1 MEVINSTISSNN
13 ISNSSISN
21 SNSNNYSNFG
31 KINSIRDS
39 IETMSKFNQIEI
51 LRILSNHKDVT
62 INENKY
68 GIHINLTELNDTIL
82 NELLAYI
89 TYVNT
94 QEVELNNIE
103 QQKQTYKN
111 IYFEKDNKDN
121 TTINNNIN
129 ANKNVNNKQTH
140 K

>member
-1 MEVINSTISSNN
+1 MEVINSSSNSIISGSGSSNN
-13 ISNSSISN
+13 
-21 SNSNNYSNFG
+21 NYDNFG
-31 KINSIRDS
+31 QINSIRDS

-51 LRILSNHKDVT
+51 LRILSNHKEVT

-68 GIHINLTELNDTIL
+68 GIHINLSDLNETIL

-89 TYVNT
+89 KYVNT

-121 TTINNNIN
+121 MTNNNN
-129 ANKNVNNKQTH
+129 TNKYVNGKQ
-140 K
+140 

>member
-1 MEVINSTISSNN
+1 MEVINSSSIISSSNN
-13 ISNSSISN
+13 NN
-21 SNSNNYSNFG
+21 NNYDNFG

-51 LRILSNHKDVT
+51 LRILSNHKEVT

-68 GIHINLTELNDTIL
+68 GIHINLSDLNETIL

-89 TYVNT
+89 KYVNT

-121 TTINNNIN
+121 MTNNNN
-129 ANKNVNNKQTH
+129 TNKYVNGKQ
-140 K
+140 

>member
-1 MEVINSTISSNN
+1 MEVI
-13 ISNSSISN
+13 NSSISN
-21 SNSNNYSNFG
+21 SNSNSSSTNNYDNFG

-39 IETMSKFNQIEI
+39 IEAMSKFNQIEI
-51 LRILSNHKDVT
+51 LRILSNHKEVT

-68 GIHINLTELNDTIL
+68 GIHINLSELNETIL
-82 NELLAYI
+82 SELLAYI
-89 TYVNT
+89 KYVTT

-121 TTINNNIN
+121 MTINNNTN
-129 ANKNVNNKQTH
+129 TNKYVNGK
-140 K
+140 